1 MNNMK
6 VIFLDIDGVLND
18 NGCKTLTSSGSL
30 FVNDN
35 KIKILKEIIDR
46 TGAKVVLSST
56 WRFGWRQLEQGLSD
70 SWAIRDFIELRD
82 KLLEYDI
89 ELYDKTPMF
98 DRFMRRRGEEI
109 AAWLDKHKDV
119 DGYVIIDD
127 LDGKWLRPCSD
138 HLLQISSNYGLRQKH
153 IKIAEKIL
161 NNER

>member
-1 MNNMK
+1 MK
-6 VIFLDIDGVLND
+6 IIFLDIDGVLNY
-18 NGCKTLTSSGSL
+18 NGYKTLTSSGSL

-35 KIKILKEIIDR
+35 KIKILKEIIER

-98 DRFMRRRGEEI
+98 DRFMRRREEEI

-127 LDGKWLRPCSD
+127 LKGKWLRPCSD
-138 HLLQISSNYGLRQKH
+138 HLLQTSPNYGLRQKH
-153 IKIAEKIL
+153 IQIAEKIL

>member
-1 MNNMK
+1 MK
-6 VIFLDIDGVLND
+6 IIFLDIDGVLNY

-82 KLLEYDI
+82 KLLEHDI
-89 ELYDKTPMF
+89 ELYDKTPIF

-119 DGYVIIDD
+119 DGYIILDD
-127 LDGKWLRPCSD
+127 LEGKWLRPCSA
-138 HLLQISSNYGLRQKH
+138 HLLQTSPNYGLRQKH
-153 IKIAEKIL
+153 IQIAEKIL